1 MVLKNKKIFGKNELF
16 FAVLSVMCIVGMVWL
31 EMTMPGYMT
40 KISAELKAVSPSFSR
55 IANYGLLML
64 LCALGSFAF
73 SIIVGFSSARLSASV
88 TRTLREKIYDKV
100 ASLGVAEVKRFSTA
114 SLITRTTNDVRQVAM
129 IIAFGLQVSFRAPI
143 TAVWAIAKISGS
155 NWQWTLA
162 TVIAVVIMLASFLFV
177 TLFVVPRFRK
187 IQALTDDVNRV
198 SRENLNGIRVVHAFN
213 AEEYEQEKFEQTNEK
228 LTKINLFVQR
238 VMSAVSPLMS
248 VIMNALS
255 IAIYVI
261 GALLINQAGDLEKF
275 TIFSNL
281 VPFVSYATQ
290 AVISFMMLALISF
303 MLPRAIVSIRRINE
317 ILKTESSIVGGEF
330 AGETDA
336 RGTLELKGVSFK
348 YPDASEYVLKDVSFK
363 IERGETLAIIG
374 STASGKSTLVNLIPR
389 FYDAT
394 SGDILLD
401 GINIKDYSL
410 EALYSKVGYI
420 SQKATIIS
428 GTIRKNVCLGEV
440 SGKKPDA
447 DALENA
453 LKISQAK
460 EFVEEREGGDDS
472 DIEQGGTNLSGGQ
485 KQRVSIAR
493 ALARRPEILIFDDSF
508 SALDYKTDKAL
519 RASIAANLT
528 DTTCIIVAQRIGTI
542 KDADKIIVLDE
553 GRVVGAGTHTELL
566 NNCAVYREIALSQLS
581 EEELKDG
588 RK

>member
-114 SLITRTTNDVRQVAM
+114 S
-129 IIAFGLQVSFRAPI
+129 
-143 TAVWAIAKISGS
+143 
-155 NWQWTLA
+155 
-162 TVIAVVIMLASFLFV
+162 VVIMLASFLFV